1 MLRFYQFGDG
11 IFTTILKFE
20 GKFIALKPHFT
31 RISNGCRL
39 LNLTNPFQD
48 ISEFSAFLESSSD
61 QQSEIIKLI
70 ISSGETE
77 RLYQRKTGK
86 VDVFIEKRNLSSNLQ
101 NLRNSGISLSISDLD
116 YQPPFSDLSFL
127 KLANYQPWSVIR
139 NHNPFGYDTVCRNS
153 DEILEATSGSVL
165 LQTGNKFFT
174 NLNHSN
180 VLHSVTI
187 DCFLEFAALK
197 NLPLEKR
204 KITVFDV
211 EDSDSVFY
219 ANAAHGIIPVSEI
232 KFGKQKFDYKLNSSV
247 AEEFWKF
254 YTACD

>member
-31 RISNGCRL
+31 RISNGSRL

-48 ISEFSAFLESSSD
+48 ISEFSAFLDSTSD

-70 ISSGETE
+70 VSSGETE

-86 VDVFIEKRNLSSNLQ
+86 SDVFVEKRNISPNLK
-101 NLRNSGISLSISDLD
+101 NLRGSGISLSISDLD
-116 YQPPFSDLSFL
+116 YQPPFSDVSFI

-139 NHNPFGYDTVCRNS
+139 NHNPFGYDTIFRHS
-153 DEILEATSGSVL
+153 DEVLEATCGSVL
-165 LQTGNKFFT
+165 LQSGNKYVT
-174 NLNHSN
+174 NLGHSN
-180 VLHSVTI
+180 VLHSVTVV
-187 DCFLEFAALK
+187 CFLEFTAQ
-197 NLPLEKR
+197 NNIPLEKR
-204 KITVFDV
+204 KITIFDI
-211 EDSDSVFY
+211 EDADSVFY
-219 ANAAHGIIPVSEI
+219 VNSTHGIIPVKEI
-232 KFGKQKFDYKLNSSV
+232 KFGKQKFDYKLNSSL